1 MKGTIKNLILIGFTA
16 MKKLIVILAVLSLMT
31 LCACKGDVHFEID
44 NTTDPQGTPVV
55 TDPSATTPDNT
66 DPVEDA
72 TTGDWET
79 PIDIDDSFQ
88 PEDDVTTTDAT
99 EPESTD
105 PNDETEPTTSEPTTA
120 ATEPEQTE
128 PATEPEV
135 TSRPIG
141 SGPIELPPIPG

>member
-1 MKGTIKNLILIGFTA
+1 

-66 DPVEDA
+66 DSVEDA

-88 PEDDVTTTDAT
+88 PEDEETTTDAT

-128 PATEPEV
+128 PETSEPE
-135 TSRPIG
+135 TTKKTNS
-141 SGPIELPPIPG
+141 SGAIELPFISG